1 MLPIRDTIRSRRFA
15 YLNAT
20 FIALNVLVFVL
31 EASLSQAG
39 LQQFL
44 TRFGLVPPQ
53 LSLASPLS
61 FLTLFSSMFLH
72 GSWFHLISNMWTLY
86 IFGDNVEE
94 RMGSGGY
101 LVFFLLAGVIAGLT
115 QVYFAPDSRLPV
127 VGASGAIAGVL
138 GAYFV
143 LFPHGRVL
151 TLIPVFF
158 LPWFVEV
165 PAFVFL
171 GVWFFSQLS
180 SGLLSLGDLGGAS
193 AFSGIAWWA
202 HIGGFVAGLFFVRM
216 FARRRRVVY
225 RNDFYLD

>member
-1 MLPIRDTIRSRRFA
+1 
-15 YLNAT
+15 
-20 FIALNVLVFVL
+20 
-31 EASLSQAG
+31 
-39 LQQFL
+39 
-44 TRFGLVPPQ
+44 
-53 LSLASPLS
+53 
-61 FLTLFSSMFLH
+61 
-72 GSWFHLISNMWTLY
+72 
-86 IFGDNVEE
+86 
-94 RMGSGGY
+94 
-101 LVFFLLAGVIAGLT
+101 
-115 QVYFAPDSRLPV
+115 V